1 MLDEKALTR
10 IATKELVSIFGK
22 EYLRSNYRNT
32 CRAWGMI
39 ADHTYML
46 FVGIKDSED
55 LPDREANGHG
65 WVVYGK
71 VLVDALT
78 GEIKSTEYSLE

>member
-1 MLDEKALTR
+1 MLDEKTLTR
-10 IATKELVSIFGK
+10 IATKELISIFGR
-22 EYLRSNYRNT
+22 EYLQSNFYNT
-32 CRAWGMI
+32 CKTYGI
-39 ADHTYML
+39 VADQTYML

-55 LPDREANGHG
+55 LPDREANDHG

>member
-1 MLDEKALTR
+1 MLNEKTLTR

-22 EYLRSNYRNT
+22 EYLRSNYCNT

-39 ADHTYML
+39 GGHTYMF
-46 FVGIKDSED
+46 FVGVKGSED
-55 LPDREANGHG
+55 LPDREANDHG

-78 GEIKSTEYSLE
+78 GEIKSTEYNLE